1 MLRVVDV
8 ELDPSEI
15 VQQRHKENRANI
27 GEPEVECLP
36 SKLHGA
42 VRGDRPPGVIPARG
56 GRSTDNS
63 VTHLTAGQII
73 YESGTC
79 ALSALSCTW
88 AREPTSSMHV
98 HGFVRAMLL
107 LRAAEPHLS
116 SACLLRSAVR
126 CRFDR
131 KFTELRTLFN
141 FMALFTLHSKGV
153 DVYALIHSLVIEKK
167 VPPMAL
173 CAGL

>member
-15 VQQRHKENRANI
+15 VQQRRKENRANI

-42 VRGDRPPGVIPARG
+42 VRGARPSGVIPARG

-88 AREPTSSMHV
+88 AREPWSSMHV

-116 SACLLRSAVR
+116 SASACLLRSAVSAVVSKNAVQIR
-126 CRFDR
+126 GAVHASHKRFTVR
-131 KFTELRTLFN
+131 
-141 FMALFTLHSKGV
+141 A
-153 DVYALIHSLVIEKK
+153 
-167 VPPMAL
+167 
-173 CAGL
+173 